1 MRTTLNID
9 DRLLDE
15 ARRVTG
21 VREKTAVIELG
32 LRRLVEEAARARL
45 AALGGSVREAR
56 VAPRRR
62 PPRGR
67 R

>member
-32 LRRLVEEAARARL
+32 LRRLVEDAARARL
-45 AALGGSVREAR
+45 AALGGRIPGAR
-56 VAPRRR
+56 APRRRR
-62 PPRGR
+62 PPRSR

>member
-15 ARRVTG
+15 ARRATG

-32 LRRLVEEAARARL
+32 LRKLVEEASRRRLVALGGRIPTARVPRRRRPARAR
-45 AALGGSVREAR
+45 R
-56 VAPRRR
+56 
-62 PPRGR
+62 
-67 R
+67 